1 MSDHESSDP
10 EEQAKSIVIYDSDSE
25 KEEDGGI
32 SNTKKAR
39 QDSSGSSDES
49 NDCFEHQSSKIF
61 ICHIYKGHDA
71 AAIVVQ
77 ETDTNGD
84 QVDQT
89 IHHDEIREFIETRYV
104 SPPEA
109 CARILNYSLHGRSHA
124 VVRLPVHLPNQQTV
138 MVDDIDNEDAIQAAL
153 NKESMLIAYFALNAH
168 DPQARDLTYSEIP
181 TEYVYKKLAGTSTY
195 TWQQRKSHFST
206 LGRMYSVSPAQTEL
220 FHLRLLL
227 ICTKGA
233 TSYENLRTV
242 DGIVHET
249 YVSTCLALGL
259 IEDDNEWK
267 NAMHEAEVWMM
278 PLQLRQLF
286 VRILLHCHPIH
297 PEELWEE
304 FKDALSQDYSRSMP
318 LHQAH
323 RTAYIKINT
332 LLQNERSSLK
342 DFPSMSQITEIE
354 NDDTEIS
361 FEQHK
366 DTGSR
371 QYELLNDEQK
381 AFVDTILKRAVDV
394 NSTASKCFFINGP
407 GGSGKT
413 YIYTTLYHLLR
424 SLSKNV
430 STMAYT
436 GIAATLLPGGKTVHK
451 TFKIPIALYSDFSLT
466 ITAQS
471 KEADYCR
478 KMDVIMWDE
487 APMSPKYA
495 LEFVDRTLRDVMNK
509 DEPFGGKILILGG
522 DFRQLL
528 PVKKN
533 ATRGELVDL
542 SIKFTHLWPYFT
554 EYTLTKNMRTRPG
567 EVEFS
572 KYLLTVGDGTANYND
587 SDLNLPDHC
596 IAPREADIAEDVYG
610 VL

>member
-1 MSDHESSDP
+1 
-10 EEQAKSIVIYDSDSE
+10 
-25 KEEDGGI
+25 
-32 SNTKKAR
+32 
-39 QDSSGSSDES
+39 
-49 NDCFEHQSSKIF
+49 
-61 ICHIYKGHDA
+61 
-71 AAIVVQ
+71 
-77 ETDTNGD
+77 
-84 QVDQT
+84 
-89 IHHDEIREFIETRYV
+89 
-104 SPPEA
+104 
-109 CARILNYSLHGRSHA
+109 
-124 VVRLPVHLPNQQTV
+124 
-138 MVDDIDNEDAIQAAL
+138 
-153 NKESMLIAYFALNAH
+153 
-168 DPQARDLTYSEIP
+168 
-181 TEYVYKKLAGTSTY
+181 
-195 TWQQRKSHFST
+195 
-206 LGRMYSVSPAQTEL
+206 MYSVSPAQTEL

-361 FEQHK
+361 LEQHK

-381 AFVDTILKRAVDV
+381 AVVDTILKRAVDV

-413 YIYTTLYHLLR
+413 YIHTTLYHLLR

-436 GIAATLLPGGKTVHK
+436 GIAATLLPGGKTVHE
-451 TFKIPIALYSDFSLT
+451 TFKIPIALYSDSSLT

-533 ATRGELVDL
+533 ATRGEFVDL

-596 IAPREADIAEDVYG
+596 IAPREADIAEDVDGQVIKNKEYG
-610 VL
+610 KLENWAILSAGNVDVDDINMRVVELLDKSTEKIYSSINSIKNCDNGDISETLLPEFLETLNPSNLPPHKLRLRQNTVVMLIRNLSVNEGLCNGTRLQVLDCSNHLLR